1 MIQLLLIRHGLAED
15 PRPGR
20 SDAERALTSEGWART
35 RKAMAGL
42 VARGYRPVRG
52 VCSPYRRAAETLR
65 CLQEAVQGG
74 FPVET
79 WEGLEPD
86 GHVGLAEAWLMG
98 LLSGAEDG
106 ETVVLVSHEPFLS
119 SLVLHLTGAEV
130 EMKKTACSVLSWKGG
145 RFDLEVHFTPAELRG
160 PA

>member
-1 MIQLLLIRHGLAED
+1 MTKLLLIRHGLAED

-20 SDAERALTSEGWART
+20 PDADRALTAQGWART
-35 RKAMAGL
+35 RLAMAGL
-42 VARGYRPVRG
+42 VSRGYRPARG
-52 VCSPYRRAAETLR
+52 VSSPYRRAAETLR

-79 WEGLEPD
+79 WPGLEPD
-86 GHVGLAEAWLMG
+86 GHCGVAEAWLMG
-98 LLSGAEDG
+98 LLSGAPPGD
-106 ETVVLVSHEPFLS
+106 TIALVSHEPFLS

-130 EMKKTACSVLSWKGG
+130 EMKKTACSVLSWQDG
-145 RFDLEVHFTPAELRG
+145 RFALDAHLMPAELRG